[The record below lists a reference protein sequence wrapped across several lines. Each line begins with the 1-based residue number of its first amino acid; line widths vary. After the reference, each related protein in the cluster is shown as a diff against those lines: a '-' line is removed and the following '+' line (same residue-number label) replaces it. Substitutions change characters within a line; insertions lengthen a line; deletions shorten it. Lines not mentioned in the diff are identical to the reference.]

1 MKVDV
6 EVVPVASAGSVP
18 QTKLAAVIAR
28 PLGVIVPLIVAV
40 VPAIE
45 EAGVVVVAG
54 PDVNPEATVEVS
66 VP

>member
-28 PLGVIVPLIVAV
+28 PLGVMAPLMVAV
-40 VPAIE
+40 VVE
-45 EAGVVVVAG
+45 MLDAGVVVVVG
-54 PDVNPEATVEVS
+54 PEVNPGGIVEVAL
-66 VP
+66 P